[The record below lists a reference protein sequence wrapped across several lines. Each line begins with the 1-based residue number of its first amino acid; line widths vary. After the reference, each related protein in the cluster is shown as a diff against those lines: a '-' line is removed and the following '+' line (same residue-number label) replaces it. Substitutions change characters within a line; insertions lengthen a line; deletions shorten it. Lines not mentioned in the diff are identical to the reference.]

1 MIRFVQ
7 THFQAGAKTIGCYSY
22 RGNKLR
28 IIGSGCILV
37 GSAHPKHLVF
47 HCLLKIIMF
56 FRKKDIL
63 FLLWIKS
70 DIINFEIIF
79 MRLNVI
85 AYSYFISHTDHLHL
99 SADSSLTIRY
109 EISIF
114 RSAAALKIFYINRF
128 FWFFMIF
135 YDRKKRFS
143 V

>member
-7 THFQAGAKTIGCYSY
+7 THFQAGATTIGCYSY

-85 AYSYFISHTDHLHL
+85 AYSYFRSEEHTSELQSRGHLVCRL
-99 SADSSLTIRY
+99 L
-109 EISIF
+109 
-114 RSAAALKIFYINRF
+114 LVK
-128 FWFFMIF
+128 
-135 YDRKKRFS
+135 
-143 V
+143 